1 MKKIICKKEYDTENA
16 ELLKKHTEG
25 VFGEPD
31 DIQLQMSTAR
41 EFMFAYRV
49 SNATEQSFAELNRLE
64 KQINEQGFD
73 CKRAGKEDIKRLSKD
88 KAEEWL
94 AKH

>member
-25 VFGEPD
+25 VFGEPN
-31 DIQLQMSTAR
+31 SP
-41 EFMFAYRV
+41 YP
-49 SNATEQSFAELNRLE
+49 
-64 KQINEQGFD
+64 
-73 CKRAGKEDIKRLSKD
+73 KEDIKRLSKD